1 MTYAIQNPRGEYLVS
16 FISDGMFTTN
26 LDQIST
32 YNKKET
38 AEFIIKRH
46 KVLKDCIAVE
56 INIPNKQDSTNE

>member
-46 KVLKDCIAVE
+46 KVLKDCTVVPV
-56 INIPNKQDSTNE
+56 NVTDNKVSSNA